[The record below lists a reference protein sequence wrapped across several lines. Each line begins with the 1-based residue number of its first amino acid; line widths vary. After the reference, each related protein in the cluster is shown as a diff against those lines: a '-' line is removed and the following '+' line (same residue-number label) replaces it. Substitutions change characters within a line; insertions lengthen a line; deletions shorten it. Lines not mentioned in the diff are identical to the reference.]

1 MSRRIRSHWRPI
13 AVILALALVAAG
25 CGKNDKK
32 ASTDTN
38 ANAKA
43 YSIAFVGPKTGD
55 AANLGINILYGAQ
68 LAVKQFNASQSDV
81 KITLKEFD
89 TQGAA
94 AQAPGQLALY
104 KDDASILG
112 LVGPAFSGESKAVIP
127 DLQNAGLVMISS
139 SATNAD
145 LPTLVNPETIFHR
158 VLPDDKKQGGGIA
171 QFLKAKYAGKSVYYI
186 DDIEEYGKPL
196 ADGVRAAATANGN
209 PSKGNTS
216 INPKDDLYSAA
227 VNAAKAAKPD
237 VIFYGGYYAEAGKL
251 AKQLKDAGVT
261 ATFISGDGSLD
272 PGFITNAGAGAEGSV
287 ISCPCNLATDSSTGK
302 LKTFTQDY
310 KAEFNKDPG
319 TYSSAGTYS
328 SEAFDAANILMDGIK
343 AGNTTRAKLLAYVE
357 GITSYD
363 GISKKIAFEDNGNLK
378 ATTVYFFVVKNGKF
392 APLAD
397 TDHL

>member
-1 MSRRIRSHWRPI
+1 MSRITRSGWRLV
-13 AVILALALVAAG
+13 AVLLALALVATA
-25 CGKNDKK
+25 CGKDNNK
-32 ASTDTN
+32 SSSSN
-38 ANAKA
+38 ANAKS

-55 AANLGINILYGAQ
+55 AANLGINILYGAK

-127 DLQNAGLVMISS
+127 DLQAAGLVMISS

-145 LPTLVNPETIFHR
+145 LPNTVNPETVFHR
-158 VLPDDKKQGGGIA
+158 VLPDDKAQGAGIA
-171 QFLKAKYAGKSVYYI
+171 KFLKAKYAGKSVFYI

-216 INPKDDLYSAA
+216 INPKDDLYAAA
-227 VNAAKAAKPD
+227 VNAAKAAKAD

-251 AKQLKDAGVT
+251 KKQLTDAGVT
-261 ATFISGDGSLD
+261 STFISGDGSLD
-272 PGFITNAGAGAEGSV
+272 PGFITNAGAGAEGAI
-287 ISCPCNLATDSSTGK
+287 ISCPCNLATSSSTGA
-302 LKTFTQDY
+302 LKTFAQDY
-310 KAEFNKDPG
+310 TTEFKQDP
-319 TYSSAGTYS
+319 GTYS
-328 SEAFDAANILMDGIK
+328 SEAFDAANILMKGIA

-357 GITSYD
+357 GLGTYN

-397 TDHL
+397 TDHF